1 MFGGLTV
8 KQDDEG
14 KDTNRGAPI
23 PSFSAFSFLNNAT
36 PAPAAAESPAPSF
49 PGVGSG
55 FSFLSA
61 PASAPEVSEPTLALG
76 TLSGFS
82 FLQETTASAPDPET
96 AAAPAP
102 VDSGFS
108 FMIPSPEKE
117 STVEDTDIKPPIQDV
132 PSPSGYSGF
141 NFLSGDSQDEAD
153 APRPAAMRTISV
165 GSASVGSALSSP
177 SPVSLAALPN
187 TVDFPSDMGM
197 PAATTSF
204 PPGPPGLPTGAGL
217 SFGTANKP
225 VVRKKKTRAQKV
237 GMGVAPITPS
247 VQGNIPAPATVPK
260 ASSPS
265 QETRDA
271 AVEAQRRAE
280 EFMSKKIQAE
290 ASIPVTTKPP
300 PARMTV
306 PIYDDDQEVTPSAST
321 DEEVARAQR
330 AAEEAHK
337 ISVAGMEARG
347 GFMGTF
353 FKGFGGT
360 TSSINKGSGHA
371 GTTKPGPSPTPSV
384 DKPARQQQETKW
396 GSTQRQTELP
406 RHSPVDLDDDYEG
419 VEPVAQ
425 TDESPPTGSS
435 TPSVQ
440 LPEPS
445 PVPVTAVVREFA
457 PAPKK
462 KKTPKQAFE
471 EYQAIFA
478 QSVHRAM
485 QQVEA
490 MRSQQKM
497 LTEERFVA
505 IAKQRLSTQQ
515 IAQTETQ
522 LQVAVDNEDYELADH
537 LGQVVEAHN
546 REKAEVASVLQ
557 NIARALEQL
566 ESQKAL
572 VVQGVATCFDNLA
585 VHIKDLKEDQNEKE
599 RHSDSETFKQFELIS
614 KQLSA
619 EQERLNQDLRILE
632 RDAQQT
638 LQEREEVETAIS
650 EQSGAFEKQL
660 DEAKAQLNKV
670 EDEIA
675 ELRRQLE
682 AKSKIASGLR
692 TEVHGFEDSISKV
705 RVKFSRQVARV
716 DKKEKDLEESRKDWE
731 AEMTAHKQQKEA
743 HELQVQSHSE
753 ALLEHDALMK
763 IMDKEL
769 ILCKEFAGMVS
780 TKLGFMQTETKSKE
794 AEDAETEGNLA
805 QLQADVVKCEA
816 ACSEAKVLA
825 KAAMAAIANLES
837 EVATLLVQVPQLE
850 AEKKAAAARRDFKA
864 ASKASK
870 EIKDATSRL
879 KDCEEELAGEAAEKK
894 KAAED
899 ELARLTEELEKTRKI
914 AEEGEKV
921 SGIARMEDLAEQIKS
936 LVATKKELC
945 GDSSSNANTVKG
957 VGAFVLEGQIKAL
970 NDEGQEL
977 GSKYGGWNDLVK
989 DIVVTDIEP
998 ETEVLTQAKDP
1009 VDDCLA
1015 TSESDVLIPAK
1026 DPVDDGLTTQERI
1039 AKVRD
1044 LMKLIEETEPLLEAA
1059 AEREDY
1065 EEAARLQEILDN
1077 ALENA
1082 QSELESLNL
1091 TEEETQ
1097 LMFVQNKAEST
1108 AKAEEEFVD
1117 SNSKESDREGVTM
1130 EVEGDQEDAEPCRTD
1145 GEDAETQADIH
1156 HDAETPVPDGG
1167 EELVDEDGTEFVST
1181 QNSSDFAAK
1190 DSENAS
1196 IISSHEN
1203 DVAAVAH
1210 GETGDDEDIVEV
1222 TD

>member
-14 KDTNRGAPI
+14 KDSNRGASV
-23 PSFSAFSFLNNAT
+23 PSFSAFGFLNT
-36 PAPAAAESPAPSF
+36 SAPASSAAESTAPSF

-61 PASAPEVSEPTLALG
+61 PVPAPEVEEPALAQG

-82 FLQETTASAPDPET
+82 FLQETITSAPDPEA
-96 AAAPAP
+96 AAAPA
-102 VDSGFS
+102 DSGFS

-117 STVEDTDIKPPIQDV
+117 STVDDTEINPPIQPV
-132 PSPSGYSGF
+132 HSGYSGF

-153 APRPAAMRTISV
+153 APRPVAMRTISL
-165 GSASVGSALSSP
+165 GSASVASSVLTSP
-177 SPVSLAALPN
+177 SPISSLAALPSM
-187 TVDFPSDMGM
+187 VDFPSDLGM
-197 PAATTSF
+197 PGATTSF
-204 PPGPPGLPTGAGL
+204 PSGPPGLPTGAGV
-217 SFGTANKP
+217 SFGTASKP

-237 GMGVAPITPS
+237 GMGVSPITPS
-247 VQGNIPAPATVPK
+247 IQHITPAPATSPK
-260 ASSPS
+260 ESSPS

-271 AVEAQRRAE
+271 AAEAQRRAE
-280 EFMSKKIQAE
+280 EFMSKKILAE
-290 ASIPVTTKPP
+290 ASIPATTKPP
-300 PARMTV
+300 LAGMTI
-306 PIYDDDQEVTPSAST
+306 PTYDDEPEVNPSAST

-330 AAEEAHK
+330 AAEEAQK
-337 ISVAGMEARG
+337 ISGAGMEARG

-353 FKGFGGT
+353 FKGFGGS
-360 TSSINKGSGHA
+360 TSSINKGSGHSS
-371 GTTKPGPSPTPSV
+371 KPAASPNPGV
-384 DKPARQQQETKW
+384 DQPARQQHEMKW
-396 GSTQRQTELP
+396 GPTQRQTDLQRYP
-406 RHSPVDLDDDYEG
+406 TVDLDDDHEG
-419 VEPVAQ
+419 VEPMAQ
-425 TDESPPTGSS
+425 PEPSPP
-435 TPSVQ
+435 SVSITQRSQ

-445 PVPVTAVVREFA
+445 AMSNTGVVREFV
-457 PAPKK
+457 PATKK
-462 KKTPKQAFE
+462 KKTATQAFE

-522 LQVAVDNEDYELADH
+522 LQLAVDNEDYELADH
-537 LGQVVEAHN
+537 LGQVVEAHH

-585 VHIKDLKEDQNEKE
+585 VHIKGLKEDQNEKE

-632 RDAQQT
+632 RDAHQT

-660 DEAKAQLNKV
+660 DEAKAQLSKV
-670 EDEIA
+670 EEEMA

-716 DKKEKDLEESRKDWE
+716 DKKEKDIEESRKDWE
-731 AEMTAHKQQKEA
+731 AEMTAHKQQKDA

-769 ILCKEFAGMVS
+769 VLCKEFAGMVS

-805 QLQADVVKCEA
+805 QLQANVVKCEA

-825 KAAMAAIANLES
+825 KAAMAVIANLET
-837 EVATLLVQVPQLE
+837 EVATLTAHVPQLE

-870 EIKDATSRL
+870 EIKDAMSRL
-879 KDCEEELAGEAAEKK
+879 KECEEELAGEAAEKK
-894 KAAED
+894 KNAE
-899 ELARLTEELEKTRKI
+899 EELTRLSEELDKARTI

-921 SGIARMEDLAEQIKS
+921 SGIARMEELARQIKS
-936 LVATKKELC
+936 LVATKNELC
-945 GDSSSNANTVKG
+945 GDSSSNENTVKG

-970 NDEGQEL
+970 SDEGREL
-977 GSKYGGWNDLVK
+977 GSKYGGWDDLVK
-989 DIVVTDIEP
+989 DFFVSAIEP
-998 ETEVLTQAKDP
+998 ETEVQ
-1009 VDDCLA
+1009 
-1015 TSESDVLIPAK
+1015 IPAK
-1026 DPVDDGLTTQERI
+1026 ASVDNCLTTPGTEVLNPAKAPIDDSMTTQERI
-1039 AKVRD
+1039 GKVRA

-1065 EEAARLQEILDN
+1065 EEAARLQDILDN

-1091 TEEETQ
+1091 TEAETELVFAQ
-1097 LMFVQNKAEST
+1097 SQSESM
-1108 AKAEEEFVD
+1108 AKSEEESVESISQKC
-1117 SNSKESDREGVTM
+1117 SNGESVRA
-1130 EVEGDQEDAEPCRTD
+1130 EVEDDEE
-1145 GEDAETQADIH
+1145 H
-1156 HDAETPVPDGG
+1156 AETPSHDGFEEPATQVGVHHAEKVPVPHGD
-1167 EELVDEDGTEFVST
+1167 EEQASEKRTEFVST
-1181 QNSSDFAAK
+1181 QSTSDSTEK
-1190 DSENAS
+1190 DSEEADIMS
-1196 IISSHEN
+1196 GLDN
-1203 DVAAVAH
+1203 DVSAETN
-1210 GETGDDEDIVEV
+1210 GETTDDEDVVEL
-1222 TD
+1222 TE